1 MTAPDRNHWH
11 ELLRYVTDPA
21 GQKSLSAKS
30 YAIGA
35 ISLALTIAGVLL
47 GVRGISASGWI
58 LAVVGAL
65 ATGIWVLMAVNS
77 RVASKLT
84 GDDLIE
90 IVVAEEG
97 VVVQGGL
104 AVTWPEI
111 SEIQYE
117 WAKTVVGGNAVAAV
131 TGAATGAAFE
141 AAGIDT
147 TVKAFQIRLK
157 DFTAVKERAET
168 KIQRLVMFG
177 PMLGDPG
184 YLHVGLAGRSVEE
197 MQTLLTTLTAQA
209 EMHGVPFTRKASA

>member
-1 MTAPDRNHWH
+1 MTSPDRTHWH

-21 GQKSLSAKS
+21 SQKSLGAKS
-30 YAIGA
+30 YAVGA

-47 GVRGISASGWI
+47 AVRGISASGWI

-77 RVASKLT
+77 RVASKWT

-117 WAKTVVGGNAVAAV
+117 WVKTTVGGSAVASLTGAV
-131 TGAATGAAFE
+131 TDKAFT

-147 TVKAFQIRLK
+147 TVKVFQIRLK
-157 DFTAVKERAET
+157 DYKAVKARAET
-168 KIQRLVMFG
+168 KIQRLVTFG

-184 YLHVGLAGRSVEE
+184 YLRVGLGGRTVEE
-197 MQTLLTTLTAQA
+197 MEAFLAILAAQTDKN
-209 EMHGVPFTRKASA
+209 GVPFTRKAAA